1 MSSRRTLILIAAI
14 AVGAFAGIAL
24 LSYIRGVESGVYQD
38 AQPVQVLIA
47 TTDIP
52 KGTPAA
58 DALRSVELKDI
69 PLEIRP
75 SSFIPVDGT
84 DELAGLVANSDIP
97 RNQIIIRGLFVDPT
111 VIQQS
116 FKDQI
121 PTGQV
126 AVSVSVAQVRA
137 VGGYLQPGDEVN
149 IMVNDSTA
157 GCAATAAAAG
167 GTDVPTTTTTIAG
180 PQSVDVSD
188 YCSYTQPARYIFQ
201 RVKILAIGDRQTLQP
216 GQAADGGIVPM
227 SGTITFMVPNEA
239 AQIIASLDPSLMY
252 LTLLPEDY
260 QAEPLPALS
269 QKVIEGPTPAESP
282 DCLTPYGTN
291 GYVAGDVA
299 SATTDPAATT
309 TDTTAAFSCSAIWG
323 E

>member
-1 MSSRRTLILIAAI
+1 MGSRRTLILIAAI

-24 LSYIRGVESGVYQD
+24 LSYIRGVENGVYQD

-47 TTDIP
+47 TADIP
-52 KGTPAA
+52 QGTPAS
-58 DALRSVELKDI
+58 DALRMVQVKDI

-75 SSFIPVDGT
+75 TSYIPADGT
-84 DELAGLVANSDIP
+84 DELAGLVASSDIP

-121 PTGQV
+121 PSGQV

-149 IMVNDSTA
+149 IMVNDNAA
-157 GCAATAAAAG
+157 GCGAGTTQGAAG
-167 GTDVPTTTTTIAG
+167 DVPTTTVVG
-180 PQSVDVSD
+180 PQSVDPTD
-188 YCSYTQPARYIFQ
+188 YCSYVQPARYIFQ
-201 RVKILAIGDRQTLQP
+201 RVQILAIGDRQALQP
-216 GQAADGGIVPM
+216 GQTSDTGIVPM
-227 SGTITFMVPNEA
+227 SGTITFMVPNAA
-239 AQIIASLDPSLMY
+239 AQIIASLDPSMIY

-260 QAEPLPALS
+260 QAEPLPALT
-269 QKVIEGPTPAESP
+269 KKLLEGPTPAETAG
-282 DCLTPYGTN
+282 CLTPYGTD
-291 GYVAGDVA
+291 GYVAGDTGATA
-299 SATTDPAATT
+299 SDL
-309 TDTTAAFSCSAIWG
+309 TAAPGFSCSAIRG

>member
-47 TTDIP
+47 ATDIP

-58 DALRSVELKDI
+58 DALQSVELRDI

-75 SSFIPVDGT
+75 SSFIPADGT

-149 IMVNDSTA
+149 IMVNDSAA
-157 GCAATAAAAG
+157 GCAAAASAGAA
-167 GTDVPTTTTTIAG
+167 TDIPTTTTTSG
-180 PQSVDVSD
+180 PQSVDVSE

-216 GQAADGGIVPM
+216 GQTSAVGIVPM
-227 SGTITFMVPNEA
+227 SGTITFMAPNEA
-239 AQIIASLDPSLMY
+239 AQIIASLDPSMMY

-269 QKVIEGPTPAESP
+269 KKVIQGPTPAETP
-282 DCLTPYGTN
+282 ECLTPYGVD
-291 GYVAGDVA
+291 GYVAGDAAAAV
-299 SATTDPAATT
+299 SDLATT
-309 TDTTAAFSCSAIWG
+309 TDTTAAYSCSVIWG

>member
-1 MSSRRTLILIAAI
+1 MGSRRTLILIAAI

-24 LSYIRGVESGVYQD
+24 LSYIRGVEDGVYQD
-38 AQPVQVLIA
+38 AQPVEVLIA
-47 TTDIP
+47 ANDIP

-58 DALRSVELKDI
+58 DALQAVQVKDI

-75 SSFIPVDGT
+75 SSYIPADGVE
-84 DELAGLVANSDIP
+84 ELAGLVANSDIP

-121 PTGQV
+121 PSGQV

-137 VGGYLQPGDEVN
+137 VGGYLQPGDDVN
-149 IMVNDSTA
+149 IMVNDSGA
-157 GCAATAAAAG
+157 GCGTVNETTVVADAPATPVEG
-167 GTDVPTTTTTIAG
+167 L
-180 PQSVDVSD
+180 QSVPPVE

-201 RVKILAIGDRQTLQP
+201 QVRILAIGDRQTLQP
-216 GQAADGGIVPM
+216 GQTSDAGIVPM

-239 AQIIASLDPSLMY
+239 AQIIASLDPSMMY

-260 QAEPLPALS
+260 QAEPLDSLTTDLL
-269 QKVIEGPTPAESP
+269 EGSTPAETAE
-282 DCLTPYGTN
+282 CLTPYGTD

-299 SATTDPAATT
+299 AGTSDYAS
-309 TDTTAAFSCSAIWG
+309 TAAGFSCAPIWEG
-323 E
+323 

>member
-1 MSSRRTLILIAAI
+1 MGSRKTLILISAI
-14 AVGAFAGIAL
+14 AVGAFAGFAL
-24 LSYIRGVESGVYQD
+24 LSYIRGIEDGVYQD

-47 TTDIP
+47 TADIP
-52 KGTPAA
+52 QGTPAS
-58 DALRSVELKDI
+58 DALQAVEVKDI

-75 SSFIPVDGT
+75 STYIPAEGT
-84 DELAGLVANSDIP
+84 DELAGLVALSDIP

-149 IMVNDSTA
+149 IMVNDA
-157 GCAATAAAAG
+157 GFGCGDDEEETTNADAP
-167 GTDVPTTTTTIAG
+167 PTTTIGLEAE
-180 PQSVDVSD
+180 PAQE
-188 YCSYTQPARYIFQ
+188 YCSYSQPSRYVFQ
-201 RVKILAIGDRQTLQP
+201 RVKILAIGDRQALQP
-216 GQAADGGIVPM
+216 GQTSDAALVPVG
-227 SGTITFMVPNEA
+227 GTITFMVPNEA
-239 AQIIASLDPSLMY
+239 AQIITSLDPTLMY

-269 QKVIEGPTPAESP
+269 TDVIEGPTPAELP
-282 DCLTPYGTN
+282 ECLTPYGVD
-291 GYVAGDVA
+291 GYVAGDA
-299 SATTDPAATT
+299 PGLTEGPAE
-309 TDTTAAFSCSAIWG
+309 FVSGYSCQAIWEG
-323 E
+323 

>member
-1 MSSRRTLILIAAI
+1 MGSRRTLILIAAI

-24 LSYIRGVESGVYQD
+24 LNYIRGVEDGVYQD

-47 TTDIP
+47 TADIP
-52 KGTPAA
+52 QGTPASE
-58 DALRSVELKDI
+58 ALSAVQVKDI

-75 SSFIPVDGT
+75 SSYIPADGT
-84 DELAGLVANSDIP
+84 DELAGLVASSDIP

-121 PTGQV
+121 PSGQV

-149 IMVNDSTA
+149 IMVNDSAA
-157 GCAATAAAAG
+157 GCGAAKQSSTG
-167 GTDVPTTTTTIAG
+167 DVPTTTAATG
-180 PQSVDVSD
+180 PQNVSAGD
-188 YCSYTQPARYIFQ
+188 YCSYTQPARYVFQ
-201 RVKILAIGDRQTLQP
+201 RVRILAIGDRQALQP
-216 GQAADGGIVPM
+216 GQTSDAGIVPL

-239 AQIIASLDPSLMY
+239 AQLIASLDPSLMY

-260 QAEPLPALS
+260 SAEPLPALG
-269 QKVIEGPTPAESP
+269 KKLLEGPTPAEVAE
-282 DCLTPYGTN
+282 CLTPYGTD
-291 GYVAGDVA
+291 GYVAGDIGL
-299 SATTDPAATT
+299 ATGDSTT
-309 TDTTAAFSCSAIWG
+309 PTAGFTCTQIR
-323 E
+323 EK

>member
-1 MSSRRTLILIAAI
+1 MGSRRTLILIAAI
-14 AVGAFAGIAL
+14 AVGALAGVAL
-24 LSYIRGVESGVYQD
+24 LSYIRGVEKGVYQD

-47 TTDIP
+47 ATDIP

-58 DALRSVELKDI
+58 DALLSVEVKDI

-75 SSFIPVDGT
+75 SSYIPADGV

-121 PTGQV
+121 PSGQV

-137 VGGYLQPGDEVN
+137 VGGYLQPGDDVN
-149 IMVNDSTA
+149 IMVNDSGA
-157 GCAATAAAAG
+157 GCGAQTASTVATDAPPDPIVG
-167 GTDVPTTTTTIAG
+167 L
-180 PQSVDVSD
+180 QSVPPIE
-188 YCSYTQPARYIFQ
+188 YCSYPQPARYIFQ
-201 RVKILAIGDRQTLQP
+201 RVRILAIGDRQALQP
-216 GQAADGGIVPM
+216 GQTSDVSITPM

-260 QAEPLPALS
+260 QAEPLQSLS
-269 QKVIEGPTPAESP
+269 SDLLDGATPAETAE
-282 DCLTPYGTN
+282 CLTPYGTG

-299 SATTDPAATT
+299 ISTSGNSDAASG
-309 TDTTAAFSCSAIWG
+309 FSCAPIWEG
-323 E
+323 

>member
-1 MSSRRTLILIAAI
+1 VSSRRTLILIAAI

-47 TTDIP
+47 ATDIP

-58 DALRSVELKDI
+58 DALQAVELKDI

-75 SSFIPVDGT
+75 SSYIPADGT

-149 IMVNDSTA
+149 IMVNDSAA
-157 GCAATAAAAG
+157 GCVAAATTGAA
-167 GTDVPTTTTTIAG
+167 TDVPTTTTAG
-180 PQSVDVSD
+180 PQSVDPSD

-201 RVKILAIGDRQTLQP
+201 RVKILAIGDRQALQP
-216 GQAADGGIVPM
+216 GQASAGGIVPM

-239 AQIIASLDPSLMY
+239 AQIIASLDPSMMY

-269 QKVIEGPTPAESP
+269 KKAIQGPTPAETP
-282 DCLTPYGTN
+282 DCLTPYGVD
-291 GYVAGDVA
+291 GYVAGDAAALA
-299 SATTDPAATT
+299 SDPAI
-309 TDTTAAFSCSAIWG
+309 TTATAAAYSCSAIWG